1 MVKNQKRPAESRQ
14 DLYSRAFGIFMND
27 PRKLSLVDVARE
39 LHIQPTHLVKHAQE
53 NGWEQLRLNSSNLLT
68 TAQNERRLNRIK
80 IIDER
85 IVDSVDK
92 FSEKA
97 IKQYSELFEK
107 VSMMPTDAKDIPD
120 DQLEKDDHGNVKN
133 KNKNDK
139 LLERKITLW
148 YQTQKGFLE
157 MAAAVKN
164 LGLLTPTNM
173 LNNESTAENL
183 SQLTKLN
190 IMISTIQNKKTEKDV
205 TNVIEINTDKKGT
218 DGE

>member
-1 MVKNQKRPAESRQ
+1 
-14 DLYSRAFGIFMND
+14 MND